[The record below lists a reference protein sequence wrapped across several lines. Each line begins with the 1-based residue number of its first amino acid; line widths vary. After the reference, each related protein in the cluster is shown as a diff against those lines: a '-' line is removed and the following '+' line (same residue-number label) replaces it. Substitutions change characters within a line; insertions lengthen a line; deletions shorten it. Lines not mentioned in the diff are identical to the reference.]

1 MPGSQLKEKMFKC
14 LGQQMPFCCE
24 EGNARASGG
33 GGGVIAEE
41 RACMRVDRL
50 RAVPLFQ
57 RGNFKPEGVP
67 QKQKKLL
74 F

>member
-33 GGGVIAEE
+33 GRGGE
-41 RACMRVDRL
+41 RDCGGESLYAC
-50 RAVPLFQ
+50 
-57 RGNFKPEGVP
+57 G
-67 QKQKKLL
+67 
-74 F
+74 

>member
-1 MPGSQLKEKMFKC
+1 MFRSTDAFLLRRRKR
-14 LGQQMPFCCE
+14 
-24 EGNARASGG
+24 ARERGG
-33 GGGVIAEE
+33 GGGEIAEE

>member
-1 MPGSQLKEKMFKC
+1 MFRSTDAFLLRRRKR
-14 LGQQMPFCCE
+14 
-24 EGNARASGG
+24 ARERGG
-33 GGGVIAEE
+33 GGEIAEE